1 MDNRIL
7 QGIRVL
13 DLTYAFS
20 GPLTGRLL
28 GELGAEVIKIEPPWG
43 SARNFLPVIDGIS
56 MNFTQINANKKF
68 VTLNLK
74 SEEGKN
80 IFLELVKKSDVVV
93 ENYSAGT
100 MERLGLGYDILKSY
114 NKDIIYS
121 SSSGF
126 GQKGIYSDRPAYD
139 YIIQAMTGF
148 YWVTGTPDQPMKTG
162 IAIIDALTGVFATIP
177 ILAALYRKKDT
188 GTGAR
193 IDTAMYDVATYS
205 MIETMAGVLS
215 GGKDSPF
222 NHRMGNNHPISAPY
236 ALYNA
241 MDGYVFI
248 ATSNDRQFSNL
259 CQAMDKMNL
268 ANDPEMASNELR
280 VKNMERLNRE
290 IQDWISGLDSERAV
304 NLLLKYDVPA
314 AFLRSPADAINDEI
328 VRERRT
334 IKDIDHPSL
343 GIIPMLNSAI
353 HINGIDTGVTRPG
366 MPIGYDNDSVYGN
379 LLGYSS
385 SKIKALKEKG
395 IL

>member
-7 QGIRVL
+7 LGIRVL

-100 MERLGLGYDILKSY
+100 MERLGLGYDILRSY

-314 AFLRSPADAINDEI
+314 AFLRSPADAINDGI
-328 VRERRT
+328 VRERRI

-366 MPIGYDNDSVYGN
+366 MPVGYDNDSVYGN

-385 SKIKALKEKG
+385 SKIKTLKEKG